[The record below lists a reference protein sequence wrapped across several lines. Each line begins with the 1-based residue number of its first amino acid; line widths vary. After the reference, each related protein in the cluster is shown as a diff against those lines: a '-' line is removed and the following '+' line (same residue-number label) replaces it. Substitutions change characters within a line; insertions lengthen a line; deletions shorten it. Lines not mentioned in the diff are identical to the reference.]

1 MISPYTFL
9 FIFTLLI
16 DIVLIYILYNFHLN
30 CFDKVYTIIMLFIH
44 FVFIIGLFFNIHSFL
59 EIGHVSIFLS
69 FFIFIFIENIYI
81 LILLLSFIV
90 ITYLSW
96 DYFGDCPLKIGDE
109 PFMKFLLQK
118 SGINTTYPNPEKSNI
133 EKVFITL
140 VIPFLLYKIY
150 NRL

>member
-44 FVFIIGLFFNIHSFL
+44 FIFIIGLFFNIYSLL
-59 EIGHVSIFLS
+59 EIGHLFVFLS
-69 FFIFIFIENIYI
+69 YFISPFIDNIYI
-81 LILLLSFIV
+81 LILLLLFIV

-109 PFMKFLLQK
+109 PILKFILQNT
-118 SGINTTYPNPEKSNI
+118 GINTTYPKPEGSKLEYI
-133 EKVFITL
+133 FII
-140 VIPFLLYKIY
+140 VSFVLLYKIY